1 MLKAIPVTLT
11 EIQSVLDTLSRAPK
25 WRRFLRKKPIV
36 SKYDE
41 LTWKGLFDTV
51 SLMLAVVAGI
61 WEANLF
67 RDNMS
72 LLYEIEAAFSAPP
85 LLLLVI
91 LAIFRR
97 GSSFTYAKLLLKGL
111 TWATALLAGNLF
123 TTGYGYISSFVWP
136 WGPIWFVEYF
146 LFVGVILSV
155 IKIMDYR
162 LDLRKKEWEK
172 AHST

>member
-1 MLKAIPVTLT
+1 M
-11 EIQSVLDTLSRAPK
+11 
-25 WRRFLRKKPIV
+25 V

-41 LTWKGLFDTV
+41 LTAQSLFDTA

-67 RDNMS
+67 KDNMV
-72 LLYEIEAAFSAPP
+72 LLYEIEAAVSAPP
-85 LLLLVI
+85 LLVLVI

-97 GSSFTYAKLLLKGL
+97 GSSFTYTKFLLKGL

-123 TTGYGYISSFVWP
+123 TTGYGYIFSFVWP
-136 WGPIWFVEYF
+136 YGPLWFVTYF
-146 LFVGVILSV
+146 LFVGAIISA
-155 IKIMDYR
+155 IKIMEYR
-162 LDLRKKEWEK
+162 LDVRKKEWEK